1 MKRKK
6 IMFLG
11 GSIFQIPPI
20 KYAKSQGHYVI
31 TCDYFPDNP
40 GHKFTDEYHN
50 VSTTDK
56 DVILKLSRKLKIDG
70 IITYASDVSAPT
82 VAYVGNKLGL
92 PSNPYESVLKL
103 VQKDLFRIFLKE
115 NNLNFIKANSFY
127 NFEDAIDFFDEI
139 KKPVLIKPVDSSG
152 TKGISKIFGL
162 NELKKAFEYAL
173 KYSIIKKVIVEEFIQ
188 RKNYQVAG
196 DGFIVGENL
205 KFRCFGNEHFDN
217 LCNPLVPIGESFPS
231 VLSNI
236 IQNKAHKK
244 IQTILSLLDM
254 KIGALNFDYLIDEN
268 DQIYILEIGP
278 RNGGNLIPEV
288 TKHVTGIDMIKYTVD
303 IALDESCNGLKMLK
317 PKGYYSSY
325 IIHSIKDG
333 ILKEINFEKEI
344 EKNII
349 KRMIFVKNGQR
360 VERFDNASLGLGAL
374 ILKYDHQDEM
384 LEKMDNMENYIKII
398 VE

>member
-1 MKRKK
+1 
-6 IMFLG
+6 MFLG